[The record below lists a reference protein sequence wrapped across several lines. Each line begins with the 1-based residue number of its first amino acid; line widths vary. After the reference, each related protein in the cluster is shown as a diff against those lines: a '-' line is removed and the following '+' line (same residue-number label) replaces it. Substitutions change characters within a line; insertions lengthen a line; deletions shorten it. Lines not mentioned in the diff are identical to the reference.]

1 MEDVASL
8 LKIPLKNNKLN
19 EIKETLE
26 VITPIFNNKS
36 EAKPNKKLDYN
47 LIKQTNNHQQ
57 KNKSHDLTFGPN
69 TPQRKVIL

>member
-36 EAKPNKKLDYN
+36 EAEPNKKLDYK

-57 KNKSHDLTFGPN
+57 KIKPHDLTFGPN
-69 TPQRKVIL
+69 TQRKVFL